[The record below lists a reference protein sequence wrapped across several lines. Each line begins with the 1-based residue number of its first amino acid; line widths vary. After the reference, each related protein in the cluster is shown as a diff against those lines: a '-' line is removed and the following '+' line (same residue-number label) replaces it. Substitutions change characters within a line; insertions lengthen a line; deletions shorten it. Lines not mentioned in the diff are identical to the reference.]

1 MDTISL
7 VFGKKLALKSEI
19 LNEEIETWLRFPT
32 DFEKHKGSLSILVL
46 LDGDEYFK
54 IASDVI
60 ELYECTIF

>member
-1 MDTISL
+1 
-7 VFGKKLALKSEI
+7 
-19 LNEEIETWLRFPT
+19 ETWLRFPT